1 MEELFSDFAKAV
13 IAGLSVS
20 EKSTPSRFLYDA
32 AGDALF
38 QEIMALPEYYLTRT
52 EFEILTTHATSIVS
66 QIDTNLPLQLV
77 ELGAGDGIKTK
88 ILLRKLY
95 EMKVDVEYF
104 PIDISKN
111 ALNSLKVSVQLE
123 FPDLKIN
130 TQQAEYFEA
139 LQLLKNNNKTQKLV
153 LFLGSNIG
161 NMSNEEMN
169 SFLELLHKSLN
180 DKDKVLIGLDL
191 VKNSET
197 ILAAYNDA
205 AGVTKKFNVNLL
217 RRMNQE
223 LGANFNLNLWK
234 HLPMYDEQQQAA
246 LSFLES
252 TQQQT
257 VSFEKIALKVD
268 FKLGEKIYTERS
280 QKFTELQ
287 IAALAKHAG
296 FTELMHY
303 KNTEFAFVCALW
315 KV

>member
-1 MEELFSDFAKAV
+1 
-13 IAGLSVS
+13 
-20 EKSTPSRFLYDA
+20 
-32 AGDALF
+32 
-38 QEIMALPEYYLTRT
+38 
-52 EFEILTTHATSIVS
+52 
-66 QIDTNLPLQLV
+66 
-77 ELGAGDGIKTK
+77 
-88 ILLRKLY
+88 
-95 EMKVDVEYF
+95 
-104 PIDISKN
+104 
-111 ALNSLKVSVQLE
+111 
-123 FPDLKIN
+123 
-130 TQQAEYFEA
+130 
-139 LQLLKNNNKTQKLV
+139 
-153 LFLGSNIG
+153 
-161 NMSNEEMN
+161 MSNEEMN